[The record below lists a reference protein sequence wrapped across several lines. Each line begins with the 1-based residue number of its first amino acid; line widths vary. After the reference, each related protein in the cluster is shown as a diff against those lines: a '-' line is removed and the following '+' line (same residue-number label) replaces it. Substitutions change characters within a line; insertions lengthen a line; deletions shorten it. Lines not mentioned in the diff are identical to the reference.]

1 MQGWSAGGVVS
12 FEAVTQLIRAGEK
25 VERLILIDSP
35 CPLTITPLPNGLHR
49 WFNGLGLL
57 GDGNPKK
64 TPEWLL
70 PHFQA
75 SVNALSTYW
84 ARSLDYS
91 TAPKT
96 LAIWCED
103 GVCKY
108 PTDPRPDPYPSGHAL
123 FLLEN
128 KTDFGPQLW
137 DALLGPENVTT
148 CRVTGNHFTM
158 MTSPHVSYPSR
169 DYFVN
174 GRSMANIDC

>member
-1 MQGWSAGGVVS
+1 M
-12 FEAVTQLIRAGEK
+12 
-25 VERLILIDSP
+25 IDSP
-35 CPLTITPLPNGLHR
+35 CPLTITPLPDGLHR

-75 SVNALSTYW
+75 SVNALSTYY
-84 ARSLDYS
+84 ARALDFSL
-91 TAPKT
+91 APKT
-96 LAIWCED
+96 SVIWCDD

-137 DALLGPENVTT
+137 DALVGPESVVIS
-148 CRVTGNHFTM
+148 RVTGNHFSM
-158 MTSPHVSYPSR
+158 MMSPNVSDRNVDMSENLTIANALIRSKNLGIGLRGLCYR
-169 DYFVN
+169 DHD
-174 GRSMANIDC
+174 AL